1 MDRMGYFSLPQLEA
15 LYEPPLAPPSMV
27 IVAGGRLPELSW
39 MNELCKDRN
48 VWAVDRGLDSCMEA
62 GITPSLF
69 IGDGDSVSKEA
80 RQWSLFKGIPSL
92 LFSPE
97 KDLTDLQLALKEAG
111 GAWRDPSETTKCSAI
126 LTGSF
131 GGRFDHLFANIYSLI
146 WAEEEWGMKVRCMA
160 DESEAF
166 FILKGG
172 ESLRL
177 SGLERGGVFSTL
189 ALSEKCHGI
198 RMTGTKWQIGEGD
211 LFLRKPFAISNIAG
225 NAVLVSLTS
234 GWLGVYW
241 ATPKFAGCEQKGRT

>member
-15 LYEPPLAPPSMV
+15 LYEPHFAPPSMV
-27 IVAGGRLPELSW
+27 IVAGGRLPESSR
-39 MNELCKDRN
+39 MNELCKDRD

-80 RQWSLFKGIPSL
+80 RQWYLFKGIPSI

-111 GAWRDPSETTKCSAI
+111 GAWGYPSETAKCSAI

-146 WAEEEWGMKVRCMA
+146 
-160 DESEAF
+160 
-166 FILKGG
+166 
-172 ESLRL
+172 
-177 SGLERGGVFSTL
+177 L
-189 ALSEKCHGI
+189 A
-198 RMTGTKWQIGEGD
+198 
-211 LFLRKPFAISNIAG
+211 
-225 NAVLVSLTS
+225 
-234 GWLGVYW
+234 
-241 ATPKFAGCEQKGRT
+241 